1 MNPLRF
7 TLVAIVLGA
16 PLAYAQPS
24 PVSGGGRV
32 PTAETPAPR
41 TRYVLDGRGQL
52 ERAGLIPAGYAY
64 TFQGDKDGNT
74 VHYTQLVFTAP
85 GDEDLRALKLEYVA
99 EVQATSVPGATP
111 TFAGIFAAPAPLA
124 DSTVGR
130 LVLDHAKDESKSMI
144 YTLRGWKVT
153 RTTRAGDEVSF
164 LVLAS
169 HAKGGLGGKTYW
181 VDDVTDS
188 GWGGH
193 WSLTRVDD
201 PSKGMGLAHFLCSI
215 RARTAPAQQAPSAG
229 LAGALPGQ

>member
-1 MNPLRF
+1 VNPLRF
-7 TLVAIVLGA
+7 TLVAIFLGA
-16 PLAYAQPS
+16 TCAYAQPA

-32 PTAETPAPR
+32 PSSEPPAPR
-41 TRYVLDGRGQL
+41 THYDLAGRGAL

-64 TFQGDKDGNT
+64 TYKGEKTGNT
-74 VHYTQLVFTAP
+74 VRYTELVFTAP
-85 GDEDLRALKLEYVA
+85 GEEDLRAVKLEYVD
-99 EVQATSVPGATP
+99 ETQATSVPGVSP
-111 TFAGIFAAPAPLA
+111 PRFAGIFGAPVPLA

-130 LVLDHAKDESKSMI
+130 LVVDDAKDQDESRS

-169 HAKGGLGGKTYW
+169 HAKVSLGGKTYW
-181 VDDVTDS
+181 VDDVTES

-201 PSKGMGLAHFLCSI
+201 PSKGKGVAHFLCSI
-215 RARTAPAQQAPSAG
+215 RSKPAPAQQPSAG